1 MTVFSIHD
9 RITGW
14 VDDQLAK
21 EDPLGADEWGRH
33 LTMSVTQ
40 TPKGDSIG
48 WVLLVTLRSPWL
60 GQDAI
65 GSRAKFRS
73 NFPQEAVV
81 RVGVTGCVADLRREF
96 EARKAAGF
104 PKGNGHNQAG
114 LPPGLRK
121 AGLG

>member
-1 MTVFSIHD
+1 MTTFSVHD

-21 EDPLGADEWGRH
+21 EDPLAADEWGRH
-33 LTMSVTQ
+33 LTMAAVRTER
-40 TPKGDSIG
+40 GDAIV
-48 WVLLVTLRSPWL
+48 WVLLVTMRGPFL

-65 GSRAKFRS
+65 GSTGKFQA
-73 NFPQEAVV
+73 NIPQEAAV
-81 RVGVTGCVADLRREF
+81 RASVTRAVESL
-96 EARKAAGF
+96 RKAFGIQKSAGF